1 MAKRSEKAQNDCHGV
16 MFCQLWFSKCKIAGS
31 PMRRPLTVRLSL
43 KITEK

>member
-31 PMRRPLTVRLSL
+31 PMRRPLMVRLSL